1 MDFGDDF
8 FSNVSDFLIDF
19 TLNTDSYIM
28 YVIWGLL
35 FLGVFSIFWGFFL
48 RVNKNIKTGELIS
61 RLFVSFAL
69 FYFLWLVMNLLNIDL
84 TMA

>member
-1 MDFGDDF
+1 MEFGDDF
-8 FSNVSDFLIDF
+8 FSNVSDFLKDF
-19 TLNTDSYIM
+19 TLNTDNYVM

-69 FYFLWLVMNLLNIDL
+69 FYFLWLVMNLLNINL